1 MREDMA
7 LLDYEKGETPD
18 IVHEFKI
25 GWRSSP
31 MWLFKNRCPPRGVT
45 WGIKL
50 NLGHRTREERT
61 RR

>member
-1 MREDMA
+1 MA
-7 LLDYEKGETPD
+7 LLDYEKGETTD

-31 MWLFKNRCPPRGVT
+31 TWLFKNRCPPRGVT

-61 RR
+61 